1 MRFGPL
7 FARGKTLATRRDA
20 TDGTPPSGVV
30 KINSHQYTKALWQ
43 RMVAVLVA
51 VSMATSLTPSAAFAN
66 ENAEGTA
73 ADQPALAASS
83 DAVSGDADAG
93 DSQVGTDHASDEQ
106 GADAV
111 GDAGAA
117 GDTSTVSGALV
128 DEVPSGDSSNAEE
141 VNSEAPVSVAAASSD
156 QGDVNAVAAASA
168 TTLSSEAKVFIQ
180 DTKDKDNSYSTKSGA
195 LKAGET
201 LWANM
206 YDEDEDD
213 LYGSSYSVVNPVTWT
228 YAWLAGTTKASS
240 NVADYTEVV
249 GNEQS
254 LTVTDAMVGKY
265 LICKVTADGKDYYG
279 PSVSHGSGIYPNYI
293 PGRQAIK
300 N

>member
-7 FARGKTLATRRDA
+7 FARGETLATRRNA

-43 RMVAVLVA
+43 RIVAVLVA

-141 VNSEAPVSVAAASSD
+141 VNSEAPASVAAVSSD
-156 QGDVNAVAAASA
+156 QGDANAVAAASA
-168 TTLSSEAKVFIQ
+168 TTLSGEARVCIQ
-180 DTKDKDNSYSTKSGA
+180 DTKDENYSYSTKSGA
-195 LKAGET
+195 
-201 LWANM
+201 
-206 YDEDEDD
+206 
-213 LYGSSYSVVNPVTWT
+213 P
-228 YAWLAGTTKASS
+228 
-240 NVADYTEVV
+240 
-249 GNEQS
+249 
-254 LTVTDAMVGKY
+254 
-265 LICKVTADGKDYYG
+265 
-279 PSVSHGSGIYPNYI
+279 
-293 PGRQAIK
+293 
-300 N
+300 

>member
-7 FARGKTLATRRDA
+7 FARGEMLATRRNA
-20 TDGTPPSGVV
+20 TDGTPPSGVA
-30 KINSHQYTKALWQ
+30 KNNPHQYTKALWQ

-93 DSQVGTDHASDEQ
+93 DSQVGTDHASGEQ
-106 GADAV
+106 GADAA

-141 VNSEAPVSVAAASSD
+141 ANSEAPVSVAAVSSD
-156 QGDVNAVAAASA
+156 QGDANAVAAASA
-168 TTLSSEAKVFIQ
+168 TTLSGEARVCIQ

-213 LYGSSYSVVNPVTWT
+213 YYSSAYSVANPGTWT
-228 YAWLAGTTKASS
+228 YTWLAGTVKNSGDA
-240 NVADYTEVV
+240 ADYTEVV
-249 GNEQS
+249 GHEQS
-254 LTVTDAMVGKY
+254 LTVTDAMAGKY
-265 LICKVTADGKDYYG
+265 FICKVTADG
-279 PSVSHGSGIYPNYI
+279 
-293 PGRQAIK
+293 
-300 N
+300 